1 MMVSSV
7 VVFENYAA
15 SYTAFLAVVKLAVP
29 FTSVRDMYR
38 STDYKIGAPVVPASC
53 MRGDNATVAT
63 LATLLHRAWHLSALC
78 VACVTSC
85 NRCNIWAY
93 VNLLCGDDARN
104 SQYFQH
110 GRNA

>member
-38 STDYKIGAPVVPASC
+38 STDYRIGAPVGTAYKQ
-53 MRGDNATVAT
+53 
-63 LATLLHRAWHLSALC
+63 LLIGVSREPCKAPFDSLDLSN
-78 VACVTSC
+78 TSHQTC
-85 NRCNIWAY
+85 DSPCDLI
-93 VNLLCGDDARN
+93 
-104 SQYFQH
+104 SIFS
-110 GRNA
+110 